1 MLRAELKRNLR
12 FSNKFTEEGEEIRSI
27 SSTSGGAIPA
37 KIRKKDMKIGIIGGG
52 QLGLMIA
59 EAAKELGHSCVAL
72 DPTADAPAFVACE
85 SHIVAAYDDV
95 AALTTLCESCDVV
108 TYEFEN
114 IPAEV
119 LEPLCERYNIKQGC
133 RQLLKSQDRLVEKQN
148 AEANGL
154 STQRYVAVNGL
165 ASLRSAVMQ
174 IGLPSV
180 LKSRKFGYDG
190 RGQMVLRT
198 ADDLLRADA
207 EGLTGIP
214 CILEE
219 FVEYDYEV
227 SSVVVRAEGGAT
239 IFPIGRNVHRRG
251 ILDLSIA
258 PAGISEELREK
269 IERGSLDFMERC
281 GYYGILAIEYF
292 VRGEEVI
299 FNEMAP
305 RPHNSGHYT
314 IEGCTASQFSELVRY
329 LTDEPLQGAELVGE
343 SVVMKNILGEDMPL
357 AEALVANPPAGCY
370 MHLYG
375 KSECKV
381 GRKMGH
387 VTFVG
392 YDEEK
397 YREIIKRYE

>member
-1 MLRAELKRNLR
+1 
-12 FSNKFTEEGEEIRSI
+12 
-27 SSTSGGAIPA
+27 
-37 KIRKKDMKIGIIGGG
+37 
-52 QLGLMIA
+52 MIA
-59 EAAKELGHSCVAL
+59 QAAKELGHSCIAL
-72 DPTADAPAFVACE
+72 DPTADAPAFVECE

-95 AALTTLCESCDVV
+95 AALTTLCESCEVV

-119 LEPLCERYNIKQGC
+119 LEPLCARYNIKQGC
-133 RQLLKSQDRLVEKQN
+133 SQLLKSQDRFFEKQN
-148 AEANGL
+148 ASANGL
-154 STQRYVAVNGL
+154 RTQRYAAVEGL

-207 EGLTGIP
+207 EGLTGVP

-219 FVEYDYEV
+219 FVDYDYEV
-227 SSVVVRAEGGAT
+227 SSVVVRAKDSAT
-239 IFPIGRNVHRRG
+239 MFPIGRNVHRNG

-258 PAGISEELREK
+258 PADLPADLRAR
-269 IERGSLDFMERC
+269 IESGSLAFMESC

-292 VRGEEVI
+292 VKGDEVI

-314 IEGCTASQFSELVRY
+314 IEGTTSSQFSELVHY
-329 LTDEPLQGAELVGE
+329 LTEEPLQGAEMVGE

-357 AEALVANPPAGCY
+357 AEALMADLPSGCY
-370 MHLYG
+370 VHLYG

-392 YDEEK
+392 YTEEQ
-397 YREIIKRYE
+397 YRELIKRYE

>member
-1 MLRAELKRNLR
+1 MR
-12 FSNKFTEEGEEIRSI
+12 
-27 SSTSGGAIPA
+27 
-37 KIRKKDMKIGIIGGG
+37 IGIIGGG

-59 EAAKELGHSCVAL
+59 QAAKQQGHSCWAL
-72 DPTADAPAFVACE
+72 DPTPNAPAFVECE

-95 AALTTLCESCDVV
+95 VGLTKLCEGCDVV

-114 IPAEV
+114 IPADV

-133 RQLLKSQDRLVEKQN
+133 RQLLMSQDRLVEKGN

-154 STQRYVAVNGL
+154 KTQRYEAVDGVE
-165 ASLRSAVMQ
+165 SLRSAVER

-190 RGQMVLRT
+190 QGQMVLRSEEDI
-198 ADDLLRADA
+198 ARA
-207 EGLTGIP
+207 EEVGLTSAP

-219 FVEYDYEV
+219 FVKYDYEV
-227 SSVVVRAEGGAT
+227 SSVVVRSESGAT
-239 IFPIGRNVHRRG
+239 TFPIGRNIHTNG

-258 PAGISEELREK
+258 PADMPVELRES
-269 IERGSLDFMERC
+269 IERGSLKFMQRC

-314 IEGCTASQFSELVRY
+314 IEGCTSSQFSELVRY
-329 LTDEPLQGAELVGE
+329 LTDTPLEGAELIGRG
-343 SVVMKNILGEDMPL
+343 VVMKNILGQHMPL
-357 AEALVANPPAGCY
+357 AEALLADRPEGCY
-370 MHLYG
+370 VHLYG

-381 GRKMGH
+381 NRKMGH

-392 YDEEK
+392 YTQDEYSEL
-397 YREIIKRYE
+397 IKRYE